1 MLILDGIHI
10 KEWNTW
16 NTCLLYFPL
25 TAEQNKFYLSNDL
38 NKSKEEE
45 YFVPLKF
52 I

>member
-1 MLILDGIHI
+1 MLILNGIHN
-10 KEWNTW
+10 KG
-16 NTCLLYFPL
+16 CLLYFPL